1 MEFSKNL
8 SRERKARG
16 LSQEELAARL
26 GVSRQ
31 AVSKWE
37 TGEAAPDL
45 SKLLALA
52 DALDLPLDTLCG
64 RETSGGPSAA
74 PAAAEPSVPPA
85 PGVSSRLRL
94 WQGLCGVLAL
104 LLLAGGVW
112 IWYQRSTLVPSE
124 DAPAESTLPDT
135 FSAAGESF
143 SWDSARERLDFR
155 FIPGIAD
162 ESCSY
167 QITFTGTDNVPHTFD
182 APYSGGV
189 CTGSA
194 ELTPWDVYDVTVS
207 VSDRQPGGAAGP
219 EPDGGPGQCGPMD
232 AGGRMMKGGDA
243 RIPAFFCF
251 PGRPLPVTPNRTG
264 PARSRRGR
272 WRWCRTRSPVRPP
285 ETSWL
290 PYR

>member
-64 RETSGGPSAA
+64 RETSGNPSAA

-85 PGVSSRLRL
+85 PGVSPRLRL

-112 IWYQRSTLVPSE
+112 IWYQRSRLVPSE

-143 SWDSARERLDFR
+143 SWDS
-155 FIPGIAD
+155 
-162 ESCSY
+162 
-167 QITFTGTDNVPHTFD
+167 
-182 APYSGGV
+182 
-189 CTGSA
+189 
-194 ELTPWDVYDVTVS
+194 
-207 VSDRQPGGAAGP
+207 
-219 EPDGGPGQCGPMD
+219 
-232 AGGRMMKGGDA
+232 
-243 RIPAFFCF
+243 
-251 PGRPLPVTPNRTG
+251 
-264 PARSRRGR
+264 
-272 WRWCRTRSPVRPP
+272 TR
-285 ETSWL
+285 
-290 PYR
+290 

>member
-1 MEFSKNL
+1 M
-8 SRERKARG
+8 RPG
-16 LSQEELAARL
+16 
-26 GVSRQ
+26 
-31 AVSKWE
+31 
-37 TGEAAPDL
+37 
-45 SKLLALA
+45 
-52 DALDLPLDTLCG
+52 
-64 RETSGGPSAA
+64 TSGGPSAA
-74 PAAAEPSVPPA
+74 PAAAEPSV

-112 IWYQRSTLVPSE
+112 IWYQRSTLVPLE

-155 FIPGIAD
+155 FTPGIAD

-194 ELTPWDVYDVTVS
+194 ELTPGDVYDVTVS
-207 VSDRQPGGAAGP
+207 VSDGTGSRAALLARSLMAGP
-219 EPDGGPGQCGPMD
+219 GNVVQWT
-232 AGGRMMKGGDA
+232 
-243 RIPAFFCF
+243 PA
-251 PGRPLPVTPNRTG
+251 
-264 PARSRRGR
+264 
-272 WRWCRTRSPVRPP
+272 
-285 ETSWL
+285 EE
-290 PYR
+290 

>member
-45 SKLLALA
+45 PKLLALA
-52 DALDLPLDTLCG
+52 DALELPLDTLCG
-64 RETSGGPSAA
+64 REAA
-74 PAAAEPSVPPA
+74 DGTPAVPVPTEKA
-85 PGVSSRLRL
+85 VSPIAGVSLRLRL

-104 LLLAGGVW
+104 VLLAGGVL
-112 IWYQRSTLVPSE
+112 IWYQRSTRVPSE

-135 FSAAGESF
+135 FSATGESF
-143 SWDSARERLDFR
+143 SWDSARGYLSYR
-155 FIPGIAD
+155 FTPGIAD
-162 ESCSY
+162 EAYSY
-167 QITFTGTDNVPHTFD
+167 QITFTGADNVPHTFD

-194 ELTPWDVYDVTVS
+194 ELSPGDVYDVTVS
-207 VSDRQPGGAAGP
+207 VNDDTGSRAA
-219 EPDGGPGQCGPMD
+219 
-232 AGGRMMKGGDA
+232 
-243 RIPAFFCF
+243 
-251 PGRPLPVTPNRTG
+251 LL
-264 PARSRRGR
+264 ARSLTVEPGNMVR
-272 WRWCRTRSPVRPP
+272 WTPAES
-285 ETSWL
+285 
-290 PYR
+290 

>member
-64 RETSGGPSAA
+64 RETSGNPSAA

-85 PGVSSRLRL
+85 PGVSPRLRL

-112 IWYQRSTLVPSE
+112 IWYQRSRLVPSE

-143 SWDSARERLDFR
+143 SWDSTRERLDFR
-155 FIPGIAD
+155 FTPSIAD

-194 ELTPWDVYDVTVS
+194 ELTPGDFYDVTVS
-207 VSDRQPGGAAGP
+207 VNDDTGSRAA
-219 EPDGGPGQCGPMD
+219 
-232 AGGRMMKGGDA
+232 
-243 RIPAFFCF
+243 
-251 PGRPLPVTPNRTG
+251 LL
-264 PARSRRGR
+264 ARSLTVEPGNVVR
-272 WRWCRTRSPVRPP
+272 WTPAES
-285 ETSWL
+285 
-290 PYR
+290 

>member
-1 MEFSKNL
+1 MYRPVFSFATSGCGHSSPGWLRATALLWYDGGTN
-8 SRERKARG
+8 ERGRHHGVFQKSLPGAEGPGTESGGAGRPAG
-16 LSQEELAARL
+16 RL
-26 GVSRQ
+26 PAGGEQVGGRQ
-31 AVSKWE
+31 RHSGA
-37 TGEAAPDL
+37 GHP
-45 SKLLALA
+45 LLALA

-64 RETSGGPSAA
+64 RETTDGPSAA
-74 PAAAEPSVPPA
+74 PAAVEPSVPPA
-85 PGVSSRLRL
+85 PGVSPRLRL

-143 SWDSARERLDFR
+143 SWDSTRELLDFR

-162 ESCSY
+162 ETCSY

-182 APYSGGV
+182 ALYSGGV

-207 VSDRQPGGAAGP
+207 VSDGTGSRAALLARSLTAGP
-219 EPDGGPGQCGPMD
+219 GNVVQWT
-232 AGGRMMKGGDA
+232 
-243 RIPAFFCF
+243 PA
-251 PGRPLPVTPNRTG
+251 
-264 PARSRRGR
+264 
-272 WRWCRTRSPVRPP
+272 
-285 ETSWL
+285 EE
-290 PYR
+290 

>member
-64 RETSGGPSAA
+64 RETSGNPSAA

-85 PGVSSRLRL
+85 
-94 WQGLCGVLAL
+94 
-104 LLLAGGVW
+104 GVW
-112 IWYQRSTLVPSE
+112 IWYQRSRLVPSE

-143 SWDSARERLDFR
+143 SWDSTRERLDFR
-155 FIPGIAD
+155 FTPSIAD

-194 ELTPWDVYDVTVS
+194 ELTPGDVYDVTVS
-207 VSDRQPGGAAGP
+207 VSDGTGSRAALLARSLTAGP
-219 EPDGGPGQCGPMD
+219 GNVVQWT
-232 AGGRMMKGGDA
+232 
-243 RIPAFFCF
+243 PA
-251 PGRPLPVTPNRTG
+251 
-264 PARSRRGR
+264 
-272 WRWCRTRSPVRPP
+272 
-285 ETSWL
+285 EE
-290 PYR
+290 

>member
-45 SKLLALA
+45 PKLLALA
-52 DALDLPLDTLCG
+52 DALELPLDTLCG
-64 RETSGGPSAA
+64 RETADGT
-74 PAAAEPSVPPA
+74 PAVPDPTEKA
-85 PGVSSRLRL
+85 VSPTAGVSLRL

-104 LLLAGGVW
+104 VLLAGGVW

-135 FSAAGESF
+135 FSAAGDSF
-143 SWDSARERLDFR
+143 SWDSARGILSYR
-155 FIPGIAD
+155 FTPGIAD
-162 ESCSY
+162 ETCSY
-167 QITFTGTDNVPHTFD
+167 QITFTGTDNVPHTYD
-182 APYSGGV
+182 ALYSGGV

-194 ELTPWDVYDVTVS
+194 ELTPGDVYDVTVS
-207 VSDRQPGGAAGP
+207 VNDDTGSRAA
-219 EPDGGPGQCGPMD
+219 
-232 AGGRMMKGGDA
+232 
-243 RIPAFFCF
+243 
-251 PGRPLPVTPNRTG
+251 LL
-264 PARSRRGR
+264 ARSLTVEPGNVVR
-272 WRWCRTRSPVRPP
+272 WTPAES
-285 ETSWL
+285 
-290 PYR
+290 